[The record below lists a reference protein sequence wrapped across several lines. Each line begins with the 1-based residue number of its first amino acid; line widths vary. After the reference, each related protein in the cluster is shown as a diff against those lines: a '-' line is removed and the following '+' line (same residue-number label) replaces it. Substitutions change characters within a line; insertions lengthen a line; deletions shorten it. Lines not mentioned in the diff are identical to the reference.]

1 MNTQYGF
8 RKGKSIAHELYIA
21 RRIQDLAEQSGDN
34 IVLVLLDWEKA
45 FDNIDQERMFEALR
59 RLNIPRKVI
68 ANIQALYAN
77 PKFKVKDRDG
87 ESEFKTQDA
96 DIRQGCPLPPYLF
109 LLVMTVMFQYL
120 HTSTRRLTNNGQH

>member
-8 RKGKSIAHELYIA
+8 RKGKRTTHALYIA

-45 FDNIDQERMFEALR
+45 FDKIDQARMFEALR

-68 ANIQALYAN
+68 VNNQALSAN

-87 ESEFKTQDA
+87 ESEHKTQDSG
-96 DIRQGCPLPPYLF
+96 IRQGCPLTTISFPPCHDRY
-109 LLVMTVMFQYL
+109 V
-120 HTSTRRLTNNGQH
+120 